1 MNRNYRS
8 VGLATLLGVAL
19 ATGAFAQTPSSRPI
33 IYPSKGQSAEQQ
45 AKDESACYSWASKY
59 TGFDPAKALAD
70 LHAQQAQAQQ
80 QNQQVQQAAQQHAN
94 ASADAPARGAV
105 GGAAVGAVGG
115 AIGGN
120 AGKGAAIGAAVG
132 LLSGAAARRQRAVD
146 AAHFQEQ
153 QQAQINAQQAQL
165 QAASQQKLGEYNRA
179 FQTCMQGRGYAMS
192 Y

>member
-8 VGLATLLGVAL
+8 AGLVTLLAVAL
-19 ATGAFAQTPSSRPI
+19 AVAAFAQTPSSRPI
-33 IYPSKGQSAEQQ
+33 IYPSKGQTAEQQ

>member
-1 MNRNYRS
+1 
-8 VGLATLLGVAL
+8 LGVAL
-19 ATGAFAQTPSSRPI
+19 GTGLFAQTPSSRPI

-80 QNQQVQQAAQQHAN
+80 QSQQVQQAAQQHAN
-94 ASADAPARGAV
+94 ASANAPARGAV

-132 LLSGAAARRQRAVD
+132 LLSGAAARRQRTVD